1 MDKGLIPRRYAKA
14 LLEVAQD
21 KGLAAEIYSL
31 MQALCRAF
39 DAEPALQTTLANP
52 FVSDA
57 DKEALLLA
65 ATGDAG
71 AAKDLFSDYLVLLAR
86 NGRLDIARGV
96 ALSYIDQYRGE
107 NDIYSVE
114 VESAAALSD
123 ESRQRIKELIAKHVG
138 KGTLEC
144 TFRVEPSL
152 IGGFR
157 VKVGSERLD
166 ASIASQLSQLRL
178 DMA

>member
-31 MQALCRAF
+31 MQALSRAF

-71 AAKDLFSDYLVLLAR
+71 AAKDLFSL
-86 NGRLDIARGV
+86 
-96 ALSYIDQYRGE
+96 
-107 NDIYSVE
+107 
-114 VESAAALSD
+114 
-123 ESRQRIKELIAKHVG
+123 IK
-138 KGTLEC
+138 
-144 TFRVEPSL
+144 
-152 IGGFR
+152 
-157 VKVGSERLD
+157 D
-166 ASIASQLSQLRL
+166 QLSLEDMEKINRNRL
-178 DMA
+178 VFGEG

>member
-39 DAEPALQTTLANP
+39 DAEPALQTTLA
-52 FVSDA
+52 
-57 DKEALLLA
+57 LLLA

-71 AAKDLFSDYLVLLAR
+71 AAKDLFSDYLALLAR

-144 TFRVEPSL
+144 SFRVEPSL

>member
-71 AAKDLFSDYLVLLAR
+71 AAKDLFSDYLALLAR

-123 ESRQRIKELIAKHVG
+123 ESRQRIKELHTFEGMGRKRVSEVSSGDICALVG
-138 KGTLEC
+138 PVTSGHGLK
-144 TFRVEPSL
+144 
-152 IGGFR
+152 
-157 VKVGSERLD
+157 K
-166 ASIASQLSQLRL
+166 A
-178 DMA
+178 

>member
-31 MQALCRAF
+31 MQALSRAF

-71 AAKDLFSDYLVLLAR
+71 AAKDLFSDYLALLAR

-138 KGTLEC
+138 TLEC

>member
-1 MDKGLIPRRYAKA
+1 M
-14 LLEVAQD
+14 
-21 KGLAAEIYSL
+21 
-31 MQALCRAF
+31 
-39 DAEPALQTTLANP
+39 
-52 FVSDA
+52 
-57 DKEALLLA
+57 
-65 ATGDAG
+65 
-71 AAKDLFSDYLVLLAR
+71 FSDYLALLAR

-144 TFRVEPSL
+144 SFRVEPSL